1 MGLEG
6 IGLGLPKVL
15 LSPSPLLDPLPG
27 DRSLPQVSGPG
38 QALAAMLPGPHP
50 QDTLVVCP
58 LIQQDPLY
66 RAGVAPFQ

>member
-1 MGLEG
+1 M
-6 IGLGLPKVL
+6 
-15 LSPSPLLDPLPG
+15 LDFAVR
-27 DRSLPQVSGPG
+27 DV
-38 QALAAMLPGPHP
+38 HP